1 MANTINTNFFPQF
14 KNTGTL
20 NRATNNSKASDAYA
34 KNSYGQYAES
44 SSVEIS
50 SAGMNALNKT
60 QSDSVDEFGGET
72 DKANASDESKLS
84 AKAQSLLEKLREKYG
99 DYDFVV
105 SDDLDADQTVGGT
118 KSYSVMFT
126 TEELERMAEDEE
138 YTEKVMGKVGES
150 VDMLKELSEKD
161 LGEGVKF
168 SQLSVSID
176 GEGNMKLFAQLE
188 KLSTDQQERL
198 EAAKERRAEQ
208 EKLETEKSLDDDEP
222 ISILYKSADVEAD
235 NAEDLLAKIFGID
248 WDNIAEEE
256 TFI

>member
-1 MANTINTNFFPQF
+1 MANTINTNFFSQF

-20 NRATNNSKASDAYA
+20 NRGTNNSKASDAYA
-34 KNSYGQYAES
+34 KSAYGQYAES

-72 DKANASDESKLS
+72 DKAANDESKLS

-168 SQLSVSID
+168 SQLSVTID
-176 GEGNMKLFAQLE
+176 DEGNMKLFAQLE

-198 EAAKERRAEQ
+198 EAAKEKRAEQ

-235 NAEDLLAKIFGID
+235 NAEDLLSKIFGID